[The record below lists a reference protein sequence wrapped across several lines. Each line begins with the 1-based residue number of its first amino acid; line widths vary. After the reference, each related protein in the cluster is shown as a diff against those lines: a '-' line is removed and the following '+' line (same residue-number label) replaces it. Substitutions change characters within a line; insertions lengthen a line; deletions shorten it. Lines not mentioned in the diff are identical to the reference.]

1 MGGLWFLFYFFIEN
15 ECMFFELGII
25 RLGCMCVNTPSLC
38 RSEGGEGFALP
49 IVCRDN
55 IYIRRGGVVFLILL
69 VDIILWEFVMIIGD
83 YIY

>member
-55 IYIRRGGVVFLILL
+55 IYIRRGGCISHSFGGYHSLGICH
-69 VDIILWEFVMIIGD
+69 DNR
-83 YIY
+83 